1 MSDLMSENVTNVLLL
16 ENLKAIQAKLTEQDR
31 RFDRIEQ
38 RLADVEA
45 HLSTMKADLATMV
58 GSALHVQSDFDA
70 LARRVERIERRLD
83 LVDLPAS

>member
-1 MSDLMSENVTNVLLL
+1 ISERLGRV
-16 ENLKAIQAKLTEQDR
+16 EN
-31 RFDRIEQ
+31 
-38 RLADVEA
+38 RLAAVEG